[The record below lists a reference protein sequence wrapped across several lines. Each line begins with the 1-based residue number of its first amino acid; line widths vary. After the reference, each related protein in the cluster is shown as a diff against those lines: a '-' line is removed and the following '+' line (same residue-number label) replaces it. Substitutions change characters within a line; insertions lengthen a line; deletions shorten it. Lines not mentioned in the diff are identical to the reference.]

1 MKKFYPK
8 KFFISNAIYGICNVS
23 FISILL
29 VPFLRTRISDQLQL
43 STTISAMDISMF
55 IFMYIGGIL
64 FDRFG
69 ARFTFLFGRIIDIIS
84 ISLLLFNNYYT
95 LLLAVILQ
103 GFARGIIY
111 GKYTSYIYNI
121 LSANDKLHLYGRFA
135 SGYYF
140 CWDIACSGCA
150 FIAKLL
156 LKDYGYELLICLSI
170 VLKIVSYF
178 VVFITI
184 PSKKNI
190 KNQADDL
197 SSFQVSSIK
206 EIFTTFIKCA
216 KSNKLFTYLILF
228 YGWLQYFTY
237 PFAVVIG
244 DMILLDIGWTQPE
257 VASFTAT
264 LFTIMSVGTL
274 IPLFLFPNPIS
285 VEKSVIISIAQLLL
299 LFVSLIIYN
308 DKMLVFVL
316 WFMGLTF
323 CLFETSLE
331 KNFEK
336 VSNKQI
342 RGSVISV
349 STSLMN
355 ILKIFNVMLFGII
368 AKRFS
373 HHIGGIVIS
382 GLLFFT
388 ALYLTIQIIKNRC
401 LLHKVSNE
409 V

>member
-29 VPFLRTRISDQLQL
+29 VPFLRTRINDPLLL
-43 STTISAMDISMF
+43 SSTISAMDISMF

-69 ARFTFLFGRIIDIIS
+69 ARFTFLFGRIIDIVS
-84 ISLLLFNNYYT
+84 IVLLLFNDYYS
-95 LLLAVILQ
+95 LLFAVILQ

-150 FIAKLL
+150 FIAKFL
-156 LKDYGYELLICLSI
+156 LKDYGYDLLIGLSI
-170 VLKIVSYF
+170 CLKVLSYIVI
-178 VVFITI
+178 FITI

-190 KNQADDL
+190 KNQADDI
-197 SSFQVSSIK
+197 SSFQISSIK
-206 EIFTTFIKCA
+206 EIFTTFVKCA
-216 KSNKLFTYLILF
+216 KSNTLFTYLILF

-244 DMILLDIGWTQPE
+244 DMILLDMGWSQPE

-274 IPLFLFPNPIS
+274 IPLLFFPNPIS
-285 VEKSVIISIAQLLL
+285 VSKSVIISTTQLALLL
-299 LFVSLIIYN
+299 ASVLIYN
-308 DKMLVFVL
+308 DKMMIGVL
-316 WFMGLTF
+316 WSMGLTF
-323 CLFETSLE
+323 CLFETSVE

-355 ILKIFNVMLFGII
+355 ILKIFNVMLFGIM
-368 AKRFS
+368 AQRFS

-382 GLLFFT
+382 GLLFATTLYFT
-388 ALYLTIQIIKNRC
+388 IKIVKNV
-401 LLHKVSNE
+401 LQLK
-409 V
+409 

>member
-29 VPFLRTRISDQLQL
+29 VPFLRTRISDPLQL
-43 STTISAMDISMF
+43 SSTISAMDISMF

-84 ISLLLFNNYYT
+84 IVLLLFNNYYY
-95 LLLAVILQ
+95 LLLSVILQ

-111 GKYTSYIYNI
+111 GKYTSYIYNV

-150 FIAKLL
+150 FIGKILLTNHGYEVLILLSIL
-156 LKDYGYELLICLSI
+156 LKILSYI
-170 VLKIVSYF
+170 AVW
-178 VVFITI
+178 ITI
-184 PSKKNI
+184 PNTKTI
-190 KNQADDL
+190 TNQADDI
-197 SSFQVSSIK
+197 SSFQISSIK
-206 EIFTTFIKCA
+206 EIFTTFVKCA

-244 DMILLDIGWTQPE
+244 DMILLDMGWSQPE

-264 LFTIMSVGTL
+264 LFTIMSIGTL
-274 IPLFLFPNPIS
+274 IPLFFFPNPIS
-285 VEKSVIISIAQLLL
+285 VSKSVIISTTQLALLL
-299 LFVSLIIYN
+299 VSVLIYN
-308 DKMLVFVL
+308 DKMLICVL

-323 CLFETSLE
+323 CLFETSVE

-355 ILKIFNVMLFGII
+355 ILKIFNVMLFGVL
-368 AKRFS
+368 ASQFS
-373 HHIGGIVIS
+373 HHIGAVVIS
-382 GLLFFT
+382 GLLFATTLYFT
-388 ALYLTIQIIKNRC
+388 IKIVKNV
-401 LLHKVSNE
+401 LQLK
-409 V
+409 